1 MKLYIVTGF
10 SRGPLSRAIAFTV
23 SGRSYVSKHRTLT
36 SPFFLARLPT
46 MFNLCILFR
55 TPYRHVSA
63 FRPAVFASQT
73 LPHTSGRASSF
84 CENTYHGY
92 INTSLALPRKAIFSE
107 KLYTYKC
114 DIRCLAVISFPFVCV
129 YTAIIQAKLATF
141 LHIKKISFRFFKNF
155 LRTKKS
161 PDRRPPLKRQSV
173 CRGYTLPPVI
183 YQRYTS
189 ICTL

>member
-1 MKLYIVTGF
+1 MKLYIVTGY
-10 SRGPLSRAIAFTV
+10 SLGPLSRAIAFTV

-63 FRPAVFASQT
+63 FRPPVVFQT
-73 LPHTSGRASSF
+73 FPHISGRASSF

-92 INTSLALPRKAIFSE
+92 INTFPFALPRKAIFSE
-107 KLYTYKC
+107 KLYTYEC

-161 PDRRPPLKRQSV
+161 PADDRP
-173 CRGYTLPPVI
+173 
-183 YQRYTS
+183 
-189 ICTL
+189 